1 MTNYRAIL
9 LYHSKGNTTT
19 QIATIC
25 QCSRTTVI
33 KTIKRAVE
41 LNLQLPIPNAV
52 SDKEL
57 YSMLYPN
64 RSRNEEY
71 YLPDWIELEK
81 DKTKRSFSKYRAWQK
96 YCRIANR
103 LGLKAYG
110 KTHFYNLYNQYFSL
124 IQYVPKSEVSEVLK
138 KIRYYEF
145 AIDMVSKN
153 YGVDSDQYIKIIL
166 ERDSWCK
173 ALRLDK
179 SKIFFDR

>member
-9 LYHSKGNTTT
+9 LYHSQGNTTT

-41 LNLQLPIPNAV
+41 LNLQLPISNAV

-57 YSMLYPN
+57 YFMLYPN
-64 RSRNEEY
+64 RSRKEEY
-71 YLPDWIELEK
+71 YLPNWIELEK
-81 DKTKRSFSKYRAWQK
+81 DKTKRCFSKYRAWQK
-96 YCRIANR
+96 YCRVANK

-124 IQYVPKSEVSEVLK
+124 IQYVPKGEVSEVLK

-145 AIDMVSKN
+145 AVDMVTKD
-153 YGVDSDQYIKIIL
+153 YGTDCEQYRNIL
-166 ERDSWCK
+166 AERDAWCST
-173 ALRLDK
+173 LRLDK
-179 SKIFFDR
+179 SKIFLD